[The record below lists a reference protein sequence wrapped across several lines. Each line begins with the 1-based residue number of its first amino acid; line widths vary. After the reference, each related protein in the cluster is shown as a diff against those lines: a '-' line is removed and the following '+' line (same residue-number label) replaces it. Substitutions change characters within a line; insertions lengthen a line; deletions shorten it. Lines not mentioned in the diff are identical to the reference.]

1 MHVEELNIQN
11 FRSFKEINIK
21 FTPHNLAILMG
32 VNGSGKSSILDCL
45 AMLFSVLQNKLADAN
60 ARSSDFVL
68 KENDIN
74 FDAEETINTIK
85 VKTDCYEDIL
95 AWTIVK
101 SQGKEKKSNY
111 KDMNVYVKII
121 EEKLA
126 QNSKL
131 NLPIMVYYQT
141 KKMLLNTSVPLSG
154 RMTAFGINHQFNAY
168 ENSFST
174 EIHNF
179 QDFFDW
185 FREEEDYENEIQLR
199 KDRNYI
205 NPNLDIVR
213 KAIQTFFGSEFLDC
227 KLSNLQIVRS
237 GMNRNFFRRRS
248 LPPSL
253 TITKDHRDITIDYL
267 SDGEQMLLML
277 VADIARRLA
286 IANPSLKNALRGK
299 GVVLIDEIELHLH
312 PQWQKVVIPGLLGT
326 FPNCQFI
333 VSTHSPQIATH
344 IKKENIFLLKDSQIV
359 SAESLTSAGD
369 SDSFWDEFMGRN

>member
-11 FRSFKEINIK
+11 FRGFKELNIK

-85 VKTDCYEDIL
+85 IKTDCYEDIL

-126 QNSKL
+126 ENSKL

-154 RMTAFGINHQFNAY
+154 RMTAFGSNHQFNAY

-185 FREEEDYENEIQLR
+185 FREEEDYENEIKLR

-205 NPNLDIVR
+205 NPNLDIIR
-213 KAIQTFFGSEFLDC
+213 KAIQTFFGWEFLDC
-227 KLSNLQIVRS
+227 NLSNLQIVRS

-299 GVVLIDEIELHLH
+299 GVILIDEIELHLH
-312 PQWQKVVIPGLLGT
+312 PQWQRLVIPGLLGT

-359 SAESLTSAGD
+359 SAESLTSVGD
-369 SDSFWDEFMGRN
+369 SDSFWDEFMGRK